1 MSCKLKGHIYPDHIA
16 FYMGMSSVDLILK
29 KIGVVLF
36 CFYILWKI
44 SALKSIKITKL
55 GKETSTYAAYLPY

>member
-1 MSCKLKGHIYPDHIA
+1 MSCKLKGHVYPDHIV
-16 FYMGMSSVDLILK
+16 FYMGMSSLDLILN

-36 CFYILWKI
+36 CFYNLWKI

-55 GKETSTYAAYLPY
+55 GKGTSTYAAYLPY